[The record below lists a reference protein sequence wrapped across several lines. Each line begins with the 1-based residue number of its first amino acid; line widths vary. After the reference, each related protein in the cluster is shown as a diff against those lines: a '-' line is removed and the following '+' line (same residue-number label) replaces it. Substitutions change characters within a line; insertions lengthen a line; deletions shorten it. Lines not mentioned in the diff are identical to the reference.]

1 MIALKMLLG
10 VDYYVAKMLYSAFYK
25 DSNPMGF
32 NPFDSHIP
40 DPRIHEAL
48 NIIQGK
54 ITELRRRK
62 GYYGAQYWNITLKKM
77 LLWLI
82 TVRENVYR
90 PFLDNSQRWHQL
102 TDEIFED
109 FFEYYEYE
117 FEDVEARTFGT
128 PGSGAHVEW
137 SFSADTLERD
147 RAIGNEFMNNPDL
160 GLDFP
165 DYTRIGNAVLMFNR
179 LYLLIRNLPEGPLP
193 ENNRHFPTTIQN
205 WAVPG
210 YIYKKKLLRKTTIIL
225 FLNTYTTL

>member
-25 DSNPMGF
+25 DSNPLGF
-32 NPFDSHIP
+32 NPFESHIP

-48 NIIQGK
+48 SIIQNR
-54 ITELRRRK
+54 ITELRGRK

-90 PFLDNSQRWHQL
+90 PMLNNSQCWYQL

-117 FEDVEARTFGT
+117 FHDIEQRTFAQ
-128 PGSGAHVEW
+128 PGSGAHTQW
-137 SFSADTLERD
+137 DFSEQVHEYD
-147 RAIGNEFMNNPDL
+147 RAIGNEFINKPEL

-165 DYTRIGNAVLMFNR
+165 DYTRIGNAVLLFNR
-179 LYLLIRNLPEGPLP
+179 SYMEVQNLPEGPLP
-193 ENNRHFPTTIQN
+193 ENITYFQIRIQN

-210 YIYKKKLLRKTTIIL
+210 YKKNFCEKQDFIIL
-225 FLNTYTTL
+225 LSIHIE